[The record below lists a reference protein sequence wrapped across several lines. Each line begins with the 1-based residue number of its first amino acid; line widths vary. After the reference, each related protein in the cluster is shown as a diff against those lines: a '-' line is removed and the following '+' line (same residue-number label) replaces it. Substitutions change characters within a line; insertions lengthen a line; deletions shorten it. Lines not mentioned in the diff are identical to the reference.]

1 MVGVFTNHTASAQL
15 QFQSMSH
22 DYGTIPKARKLM
34 SEFVVTNTGATD
46 EYILRLSGSGQFSF
60 VFMQEVL
67 KPGQS
72 DTVKLLYAPQ
82 QKGAF
87 NEQIQVYLSSPM
99 EPITLSIKGVVGQL
113 DPDPLSICYSFKD
126 NHPDDY
132 QAVAVTGQKVT
143 VIDKKTGKPI
153 PEAFVQV
160 FSLSDRISSDYT
172 KKDGTVGFILSPN
185 LYELRVRADFYTSAT
200 KEQYMNKTTSDVV
213 IALERNEEITDT
225 AILQSTQVQAV
236 RIDSVKPVEVLLP
249 KIDTVKP
256 VEVVIPKVETV
267 PVVVATPKDTVIV
280 PPVYEAPKPEL
291 VNGLLNPEVYAPS
304 NVVFLLDI
312 SGSMQQET
320 RLPALK
326 KSMKALVEQLR
337 PTDKITILA
346 YNESIKVV
354 FATGFVT
361 DKAKLF
367 KQIDTL
373 KAAGLTA
380 TDRGLKMA
388 YEMAL
393 AGFIPGGNN
402 QVILATDGIFGVTQ
416 AEKTMINKAA
426 HATQPV
432 ILSIMG
438 FGLAPI
444 VTDKL
449 TALAAE
455 GNGSFFS
462 GRGPGGMTALAEEI
476 KAKSRIK

>member
-1 MVGVFTNHTASAQL
+1 MLLLAQCAFAQL
-15 QFQSMSH
+15 QFQNVSH

-87 NEQIQVYLSSPM
+87 SEQIQVYLSSPM

-126 NHPDDY
+126 NNPENY

-160 FSLSDRISSDYT
+160 FSLSDRIASDYT
-172 KKDGTVGFILSPN
+172 KPDGTVGFILQPN
-185 LYELRVRADFYTSAT
+185 LYELRVRADFYKSAT
-200 KEQYMNKTTSDVV
+200 KEQYMNKTTTDVV
-213 IALERNEEITDT
+213 IALAKNEEITDT
-225 AILQSTQVQAV
+225 AILQNTQVQALRV
-236 RIDSVKPVEVLLP
+236 
-249 KIDTVKP
+249 DTVKP
-256 VEVVIPKVETV
+256 VVVVLPKIDSV

-291 VNGLLNPEVYAPS
+291 VNGLLNPDVYAPS

-326 KSMKALVEQLR
+326 KAMKALVEQLR

-346 YNESIKVV
+346 YNESIKLV
-354 FATGFVT
+354 FATGYVT
-361 DKAKLF
+361 DKVKLF

-373 KAAGLTA
+373 KAGGLTA

-388 YEMAL
+388 YDMAL
-393 AGFIPGGNN
+393 AAFIPQGNN
-402 QVILATDGIFGVTQ
+402 QVILATDGIFGVTPV
-416 AEKTMINKAA
+416 EKTMINKAA
-426 HATQPV
+426 HALQPV
-432 ILSIMG
+432 ILSVMG
-438 FGLAPI
+438 FGLAPVI
-444 VTDKL
+444 NEKL
-449 TALAAE
+449 ANLAAE

>member
-1 MVGVFTNHTASAQL
+1 MHSTFRKTSSLSIVLLLAEFAHAQL
-15 QFQSMSH
+15 QFQSIRH

-46 EYILRLSGSGQFSF
+46 EYILRLSGSRQFSF

-87 NEQIQVYLSSPM
+87 SEKIQVYLSSPM
-99 EPITLSIKGVVGQL
+99 EPITLSIKGVVGEL
-113 DPDPLSICYSFKD
+113 DPDALSICYSFKY
-126 NHPDDY
+126 NHPNDY

-172 KKDGTVGFILSPN
+172 KADGTVGFILPPN

-200 KEQYMNKTTSDVV
+200 QEQYMNKTTTDVV
-213 IALERNEEITDT
+213 IALERNEDITDT

-236 RIDSVKPVEVLLP
+236 RID
-249 KIDTVKP
+249 TVKP
-256 VEVVIPKVETV
+256 LEVVIPKVDTM
-267 PVVVATPKDTVIV
+267 PVVVSTPKDTVII
-280 PPVYEAPKPEL
+280 PPLDNTPKPEL
-291 VNGLLNPEVYAPS
+291 LNGLLNPDVYAPS

-320 RLPALK
+320 RLPSLK

-337 PTDKITILA
+337 HTDKITILA
-346 YNESIKVV
+346 YNESIKIV
-354 FATGFVT
+354 FPTGYVT

-373 KAAGLTA
+373 KAGGLTA
-380 TDRGLKMA
+380 TDRGLKLA

-393 AGFIPGGNN
+393 SGFIPGGNN
-402 QVILATDGIFGVTQ
+402 QVILATDGIFGVTPV
-416 AEKTMINKAA
+416 EKTMINKAA
-426 HATQPV
+426 HALQPV
-432 ILSIMG
+432 ILSVMG
-438 FGLAPI
+438 FGLAPVI
-444 VTDKL
+444 NEKL
-449 TALAAE
+449 ANLAAE